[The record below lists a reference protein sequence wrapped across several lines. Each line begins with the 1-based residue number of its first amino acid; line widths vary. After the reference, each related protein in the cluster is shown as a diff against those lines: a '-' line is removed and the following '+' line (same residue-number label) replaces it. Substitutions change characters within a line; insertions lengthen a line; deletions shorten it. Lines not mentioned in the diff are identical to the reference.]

1 MINVKP
7 KQYIDAVLIL
17 LLILNSRIKVVIVL
31 ANKVIYLIDTT
42 DKTKFSLLITDLKTI
57 HPQLISIIWVAT
69 AFHFQAFQILHVS
82 FALWWYQK
90 KHH

>member
-42 DKTKFSLLITDLKTI
+42 DKSKFSLLITDLKTI
-57 HPQLISIIWVAT
+57 HPRLISII
-69 AFHFQAFQILHVS
+69 
-82 FALWWYQK
+82 
-90 KHH
+90 